1 VTEVP
6 HYLVD
11 TGVFILYLRRD
22 HRAIDFLRSTEVVIY
37 YSRVTRKELLRPPIS
52 ARERTEVL
60 AVLQRYRIVNPDPQI
75 ADGFAALLEKYPY
88 LRDHLADALI
98 AATAWKKNL
107 EVVTT
112 NPRRFTP
119 IAEIHVR
126 RFPED

>member
-1 VTEVP
+1 MTEVS

-22 HRAIDFLRSTEVVIY
+22 HRAIDFLRHTESVIY

-52 ARERTEVL
+52 ARERMEVL
-60 AVLQRYRIVNPDPQI
+60 AVLQQHRIVNPDPQI

-107 EVVTT
+107 EIVTT
-112 NPRRFTP
+112 NPRHFTP
-119 IAEIHVR
+119 IVEIHVR

>member
-1 VTEVP
+1 MNAERLLQHFDRTSEAP
-6 HYLVD
+6 D
-11 TGVFILYLRRD
+11 
-22 HRAIDFLRSTEVVIY
+22 AIPRL
-37 YSRVTRKELLRPPIS
+37 ELLRPPIS

-75 ADGFAALLEKYPY
+75 ADGFAALLEKYLY
-88 LRDHLADALI
+88 LRDHLSDALI

-112 NPRRFTP
+112 NPRHFTP
-119 IAEIHVR
+119 IEEIYVR

>member
-1 VTEVP
+1 MTEVS

-22 HRAIDFLRSTEVVIY
+22 HHAIDFLRSTEAVIY

-75 ADGFAALLEKYPY
+75 ADGFAALLEKYLY
-88 LRDHLADALI
+88 LRDHLSDALI

-107 EVVTT
+107 AVVTT
-112 NPRRFTP
+112 NPRHFTP
-119 IAEIHVR
+119 IEEIHVR